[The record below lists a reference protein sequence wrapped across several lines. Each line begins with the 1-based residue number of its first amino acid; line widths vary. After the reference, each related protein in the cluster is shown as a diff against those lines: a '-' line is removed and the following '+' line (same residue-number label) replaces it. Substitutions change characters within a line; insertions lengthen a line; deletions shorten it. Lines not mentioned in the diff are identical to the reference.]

1 MPLCHLSIYHK
12 DLFACLKLACIK
24 NQNIKKKKSK
34 FESLFDGD
42 HDQLFLNYRDLNYGK
57 EIIRVS

>member
-1 MPLCHLSIYHK
+1 MRKTCLYEKSKHK
-12 DLFACLKLACIK
+12 
-24 NQNIKKKKSK
+24 KKKKSK